1 MLPFALLEWA
11 GGARPVLS
19 PGAVAGGLY
28 LAVVITAFGYL
39 LWNWALPR
47 VGAPQAAISVTVQ
60 PIGGAILGVVLL
72 GEPMSAFTV
81 AGGVLIVA
89 GLWLTVTRGQ

>member
-1 MLPFALLEWA
+1 
-11 GGARPVLS
+11 
-19 PGAVAGGLY
+19 
-28 LAVVITAFGYL
+28 VITAFGYL

-47 VGAPQAAISVTVQ
+47 VGAPRAAISVAVQ

-72 GEPMSAFTV
+72 GEPLTAFTV
-81 AGGVLIVA
+81 VGGVLVVG